1 MDVYMYSNRTEDS
14 YSATGEYKDGKL
26 IVKQGS
32 KIAKKLMDNFR
43 PYANVV
49 AIRTDAKCRARYNG
63 WARITFAGEVA
74 GNAIFAVYKDG
85 VLIEYAQ
92 AVETVVTPETEY
104 HTVTIPFAVLV
115 GCCTTSGITIVNTGA
130 IDTTVLNASILVV
143 ED

>member
-1 MDVYMYSNRTEDS
+1 MKNVIYAGTSDNVLVAVDGIVPISKVVRRYNRTGAG
-14 YSATGEYKDGKL
+14 SAIDLVGNA
-26 IVKQGS
+26 VS
-32 KIAKKLMDNFR
+32 
-43 PYANVV
+43 
-49 AIRTDAKCRARYNG
+49 IRTDAKCRARYNG